1 MDVLTPRS
9 LDEALMYEAL
19 AQPITFASED
29 LVEGL
34 AAVKERR
41 APQFKGK

>member
-1 MDVLTPRS
+1 MPRS

-29 LVEGL
+29 LTEGI
-34 AAVKERR
+34 AAAKERR
-41 APQFKGK
+41 TPHFHGK